1 MNTSNRNGRISQH
14 GLTVPKRRLFEFGNV
29 TTKAVRLL
37 LPRESHL
44 EPVISILVCFR
55 RSNKL
60 TLDFSCLYHIDLQLP
75 SWKSKKRA
83 RIAQEQ
89 LDPLER
95 FQQFPVDESIGA
107 HEYWLRIFDS
117 SGVGGSAGSA
127 LQHSLGQDL
136 ARMGLEI
143 SSIPAMSTEAERIFS
158 G

>member
-14 GLTVPKRRLFEFGNV
+14 GLTVPKRRLSEFGNT

-44 EPVISILVCFR
+44 EPVISILVCFL
-55 RSNKL
+55 RSHKL
-60 TLDFSCLYHIDLQLP
+60 TLDFSCLYHIELQLLG
-75 SWKSKKRA
+75 WKSKKRA
-83 RIAQEQ
+83 RFAQEQ
-89 LDPLER
+89 LDPLEH
-95 FQQFPVDESIGA
+95 FQQLPVDETTGP
-107 HEYWLRIFDS
+107 HEYWLKIFDS
-117 SGVGGSAGSA
+117 SAVGGSAGST
-127 LQHSLGQDL
+127 LQNSLGQDL

>member
-1 MNTSNRNGRISQH
+1 MRVFHTHSD
-14 GLTVPKRRLFEFGNV
+14 
-29 TTKAVRLL
+29 
-37 LPRESHL
+37 ES
-44 EPVISILVCFR
+44 PS
-55 RSNKL
+55 
-60 TLDFSCLYHIDLQLP
+60 THI
-75 SWKSKKRA
+75 
-83 RIAQEQ
+83 I
-89 LDPLER
+89 R